1 MNEKL
6 SAIEVRVLGSLM
18 EKSLITPEYY
28 PMTVNALTNACNQKS
43 SRHPVTDYN
52 EEEIKNALGSLQQ
65 KGCCGRVLSE
75 GARAVKYRYTLPYP
89 YMLNEKE
96 LPVMCLLLLRGAQT
110 SGELRTRS
118 DRMYDYKSLE
128 ELEEVLTALQN
139 RETGALVKMLEKQ
152 PGQKENRFVQLIGDE
167 EIFTQEKTTE
177 VNPPAKNSNL
187 EEEVAA
193 LKEEVRQL
201 KEKLDNFIKQFE

>member
-6 SAIEVRVLGSLM
+6 STIEVRVLGSLM
-18 EKSLITPEYY
+18 EKSLTTPEYY

-89 YMLNEKE
+89 YMLNERE

-152 PGQKENRFVQLIGDE
+152 PGQKENRFIQLIGVE
-167 EIFTQEKTTE
+167 EVLVHEKATE
-177 VNPPAKNSNL
+177 VIFESRNNNL
-187 EEEVAA
+187 EEEVNA
-193 LKEEVRQL
+193 LKEEVKQL
-201 KEKLDNFIKQFE
+201 KAKLDNFIKQFE

>member
-6 SAIEVRVLGSLM
+6 SSIEVRVLGSLM
-18 EKSLITPEYY
+18 EKSLTTPEYY

-43 SRHPVTDYN
+43 SRHPVTDYT
-52 EEEIKNALGSLQQ
+52 EEEIKNALGTLQQ
-65 KGCCGRVLSE
+65 KGCAGRVIAE
-75 GARAVKYRYTLPYP
+75 GARAIKYRYTLPYP
-89 YMLNEKE
+89 LMLNERE
-96 LPVMCLLLLRGAQT
+96 LPLICLLLLRGAQT

-128 ELEEVLTALQN
+128 EVEEVITALQN

-152 PGQKENRFVQLIGDE
+152 PGQKENRFIQLIGEE
-167 EIFTQEKTTE
+167 EIVIEKAAEEMTGS
-177 VNPPAKNSNL
+177 NKSNL

-193 LKEEVRQL
+193 LREEVAQL
-201 KEKLDNFIKQFE
+201 KEKLENFIKQFE

>member
-18 EKSLITPEYY
+18 EKSLTTPEYY

-89 YMLNEKE
+89 YMLNERE
-96 LPVMCLLLLRGAQT
+96 LPVMCLLLLRGVQT

-152 PGQKENRFVQLIGDE
+152 PGQKENRFIQLIGDE
-167 EIFTQEKTTE
+167 EVLVHEKATE
-177 VNPPAKNSNL
+177 VIFESRNNNL
-187 EEEVAA
+187 EEEVNA
-193 LKEEVRQL
+193 LKEEVKQL
-201 KEKLDNFIKQFE
+201 KAKLDNFIKQFE